1 MRHLYYTLQT
11 LLRGHGGTAEKIIS
25 LTLGLAMGVL
35 LFAQIAYE
43 LSFDRFYPNPDT
55 LVMLR
60 MRNVTKGAPEP
71 EYNYGTYRPAAADLS
86 EAFPELVES
95 ACLTSNF
102 WRPAFYKDD
111 KKLDDIQT
119 LFADTAY
126 FATTGLTL
134 LKGDPKDLAL
144 HSNAFISE
152 SMARRL
158 YGDESPIGKELSVEK
173 LYNVTIRGVYADVPR
188 NSIMP
193 HDLLLPMAAMDWAY
207 GAGTWGTN
215 NLYGVLFRLKQPA
228 DVEAMN
234 SRIQKA
240 VEQYTDPH
248 LGDDVVTEYSV
259 LPLYKVYRSLPDST
273 RRLVIL
279 GVLGFSIFFVSILNY
294 VLRAVAAMNRRAKQV
309 GVHKC
314 SGADGRHI
322 LSMFLWETGLLVAAS
337 ILCGGA
343 LLWLLRGQVEELL
356 GSRLSDLF
364 TWQTLYVPLGTVLL
378 LFLVAGVV
386 PGRIYAR
393 IPVTQVFRRYT
404 DGKRSWKRGLLT
416 VQFIGVAF
424 IGGMLLTTVWQYHDL
439 MTRSVGFRAEGLAV
453 GTVTGNIERAQG
465 VADAIRR
472 EPYVEAVAGSGTSL
486 LAHYS
491 TNRLTDNQ
499 GNFICPLHFTLMDKE
514 MPQVTGLQLLE
525 GHWPQHRGEA
535 VVGRK
540 TVETLKWGDT
550 AIGRQLPIDP
560 SWAGLEEPA
569 IVTGVVENVRNM
581 GFFQGQTCTA
591 FILNDRVRTFNV
603 RLKAPLDD
611 NLKRLNA
618 FIKSAYP
625 DLSLEFTTYQD
636 IRREQNASVSTFRNT
651 VWVTTACIILIVLM
665 GLIGYVSDETQRR
678 SKEIAVR
685 KVNGAEAS
693 DILRLLSL
701 DILKI
706 AVLAVAAGMA
716 AAWYVSGQWMQQF
729 ADSRLLSPAWYA
741 LLALLL
747 LVLIVAIVVLK
758 AWRIANENP
767 VLSIKSE

>member
-1 MRHLYYTLQT
+1 MRHLYYTIQT
-11 LLRGHGGTAEKIIS
+11 LLRGHSGTVEKLIS
-25 LTLGLAMGVL
+25 LTLGLVMGVL

-43 LSFDRFYPNPDT
+43 LSFDRFYPNSDT

-60 MRNVTKGAPEP
+60 MREVRQGVPEP

-86 EAFPELVES
+86 EAFPELVKS
-95 ACLTSNF
+95 SCLTSNF
-102 WRPAFYKDD
+102 WTPTFYKDD
-111 KKLDDIQT
+111 KKLEDLQI

-126 FATTGLTL
+126 FQTTGLQLLRGNPNDLTL
-134 LKGDPKDLAL
+134 QG
-144 HSNAFISE
+144 NAFISQRK
-152 SMARRL
+152 AREL
-158 YGDESPIGKELSVEK
+158 YGDEDPVGKELSVEK
-173 LYNVTIRGVYADVPR
+173 LFNVTIRGVYADVPR

-193 HDLLLPMAAMDWAY
+193 HDLLLSMSAMDWAY

-215 NLYGVLFRLKQPA
+215 NFYGILFRLKKPA
-228 DVEAMN
+228 DVDAMN

-240 VEQYTDPH
+240 VEQYTDTH
-248 LGDDVVTEYSV
+248 MGDDVVTEYSV
-259 LPLYKVYRSLPDST
+259 LPLYKVYCSFPGST
-273 RRLVIL
+273 QKLVIL

-294 VLRAVAAMNRRAKQV
+294 VLRAVAAMSGRAKQV

-314 SGADGRHI
+314 SGADSCHI

-343 LLWLLRGQVEELL
+343 LLGLLHEPVEELL

-386 PGRIYAR
+386 PGRIYAN
-393 IPVTQVFRRYT
+393 IPVTQLFQRYT

-424 IGGMLLTTVWQYHDL
+424 IGGLLLTAVWQYHDL
-439 MTRSVGFRAEGLAV
+439 VTRGVGFRSEGLAV
-453 GTVTGNIERAQG
+453 GTVTGNIRRAQG

-472 EPYVEAVAGSGTSL
+472 EPYVEAVAGSGSNL
-486 LAHYS
+486 LAHYT

-499 GNFICPLHFTLMDKE
+499 GNFICPLHFTQIDKDF
-514 MPQVTGLQLLE
+514 PQVTGIRLLE

-535 VVGRK
+535 VVGRT

-550 AIGRQLPIDP
+550 AIGRKLPIDL
-560 SWAGLEEPA
+560 SWSGLEEPA
-569 IVTGVVENVRNM
+569 IVTGVVEDVRNM
-581 GFFQGQTCTA
+581 GFFQEQTCTA
-591 FILNDRVRTFNV
+591 FILNDRIRTFNV
-603 RLKAPLDD
+603 RLKAPIDE

-618 FIKSAYP
+618 FVKSTYP
-625 DLSLEFTTYQD
+625 DLALEFVTYQD
-636 IRREQNASVSTFRNT
+636 IRREQNAGVSVFRNT

-693 DILRLLSL
+693 DILRLLSV

-706 AVLAVAAGMA
+706 AVVAVAIGMA
-716 AAWYVSGQWMQQF
+716 VAWYVSGQWMQQF
-729 ADSRLLSPAWYA
+729 ADSYLLSPMWYFF
-741 LLALLL
+741 LALLL
-747 LVLIVAIVVLK
+747 LALVVAVVVCK
-758 AWRIANENP
+758 AWYIANENP

>member
-60 MRNVTKGAPEP
+60 MRNVTKGVPEYG
-71 EYNYGTYRPAAADLS
+71 YNYGTYRPAAADLS

-95 ACLTSNF
+95 ASLTSNL
-102 WRPAFYKDD
+102 WTPAFYKDD

-152 SMARRL
+152 SMARQL

-173 LYNVTIRGVYADVPR
+173 LFNVTIRGVYADVPR

-215 NLYGVLFRLKQPA
+215 NLYGVLFRLKQPT
-228 DVEAMN
+228 DVDAMN

-248 LGDDVVTEYSV
+248 LGDDVVTEYSI

-294 VLRAVAAMNRRAKQV
+294 VLRAVAAMSRRAKQV

-314 SGADGRHI
+314 SGADGWHI

-337 ILCGGA
+337 IVCGGA

-439 MTRSVGFRAEGLAV
+439 MTRSVGFHAEGLAV

-514 MPQVTGLQLLE
+514 MPQVTGMTLLE

-535 VVGRK
+535 VVGRT

-550 AIGRQLPIDP
+550 AIGRKLPVDP

-581 GFFQGQTCTA
+581 GFFASQTCTA
-591 FILNDRVRTFNV
+591 FILNDRLRTFNV
-603 RLKAPLDD
+603 RLKAPLDE
-611 NLKRLNA
+611 NLKKLNA
-618 FIKSAYP
+618 FVKSTYP
-625 DLSLEFTTYQD
+625 DLALEFTTYQD

-678 SKEIAVR
+678 SKEIAIR

-747 LVLIVAIVVLK
+747 LVLIVAVVVLK

>member
-11 LLRGHGGTAEKIIS
+11 LLRGQGGTAEKIIS

-60 MRNVTKGAPEP
+60 MRNVTKGVPAA

-152 SMARRL
+152 SMARQL
-158 YGDESPIGKELSVEK
+158 YGGESPIGKVLSVEK
-173 LYNVTIRGVYADVPR
+173 LFDVTIRGIYADVPR

-193 HDLLLPMAAMDWAY
+193 HDLLLSMAAMDWAY

-228 DVEAMN
+228 DVDAMN

-294 VLRAVAAMNRRAKQV
+294 VLRAVAAMSRRAKLV

-314 SGADGRHI
+314 SGADGWHI
-322 LSMFLWETGLLVAAS
+322 LSMFLWETGLLVTAS

-416 VQFIGVAF
+416 VQFIGVSF
-424 IGGMLLTTVWQYHDL
+424 IGGLLLTTVWQYHDL
-439 MTRSVGFRAEGLAV
+439 MTRSVGFHAEGLAV
-453 GTVTGNIERAQG
+453 GTVTGDIRRAQG

-514 MPQVTGLQLLE
+514 MPQVTGMTLLE
-525 GHWPQHRGEA
+525 GHWPQHLGEA
-535 VVGRK
+535 VVGRT

-550 AIGRQLPIDP
+550 AIGRKLPVDP
-560 SWAGLEEPA
+560 SWARLEEQPV
-569 IVTGVVENVRNM
+569 VTGVVEDVRNM

-693 DILRLLSL
+693 DILRLLSV

-706 AVLAVAAGMA
+706 AVVAVAIGMV

-729 ADSRLLSPAWYA
+729 ADSRLLSLVWYV

-747 LVLIVAIVVLK
+747 LVLVVAVVVCK

>member
-60 MRNVTKGAPEP
+60 MRNVTKGVPEYG
-71 EYNYGTYRPAAADLS
+71 YNYGTYRPAAADLS

-95 ACLTSNF
+95 ASLTSNL
-102 WRPAFYKDD
+102 WTPAFYKDD

-152 SMARRL
+152 SMARQL

-173 LYNVTIRGVYADVPR
+173 LFNVTIRGVYADVPR
-188 NSIMP
+188 NNIMP

-215 NLYGVLFRLKQPA
+215 NLYGVLFRLKQPT
-228 DVEAMN
+228 DVDAMN

-294 VLRAVAAMNRRAKQV
+294 VLRAVAAMSRRAKQV

-314 SGADGRHI
+314 SGADGWHI

-337 ILCGGA
+337 IVCGGA

-439 MTRSVGFRAEGLAV
+439 MTRSVGFHAEGLAV

-514 MPQVTGLQLLE
+514 MPQVTGMTLLE

-535 VVGRK
+535 VVGRT

-550 AIGRQLPIDP
+550 AIGRKLPVDP
-560 SWAGLEEPA
+560 SWARLEEQPV
-569 IVTGVVENVRNM
+569 VTGVVEDVRNM

-603 RLKAPLDD
+603 RLKAPLDE

-618 FIKSAYP
+618 FVKSAYP

-693 DILRLLSL
+693 DILRLLSV

-747 LVLIVAIVVLK
+747 LVLIVAVVVLK

>member
-1 MRHLYYTLQT
+1 M
-11 LLRGHGGTAEKIIS
+11 
-25 LTLGLAMGVL
+25 
-35 LFAQIAYE
+35 
-43 LSFDRFYPNPDT
+43 
-55 LVMLR
+55 
-60 MRNVTKGAPEP
+60 
-71 EYNYGTYRPAAADLS
+71 
-86 EAFPELVES
+86 
-95 ACLTSNF
+95 
-102 WRPAFYKDD
+102 
-111 KKLDDIQT
+111 
-119 LFADTAY
+119 
-126 FATTGLTL
+126 
-134 LKGDPKDLAL
+134 
-144 HSNAFISE
+144 
-152 SMARRL
+152 
-158 YGDESPIGKELSVEK
+158 
-173 LYNVTIRGVYADVPR
+173 
-188 NSIMP
+188 
-193 HDLLLPMAAMDWAY
+193 
-207 GAGTWGTN
+207 
-215 NLYGVLFRLKQPA
+215 
-228 DVEAMN
+228 
-234 SRIQKA
+234 
-240 VEQYTDPH
+240 
-248 LGDDVVTEYSV
+248 
-259 LPLYKVYRSLPDST
+259 
-273 RRLVIL
+273 
-279 GVLGFSIFFVSILNY
+279 
-294 VLRAVAAMNRRAKQV
+294 
-309 GVHKC
+309 
-314 SGADGRHI
+314 
-322 LSMFLWETGLLVAAS
+322 
-337 ILCGGA
+337 
-343 LLWLLRGQVEELL
+343 
-356 GSRLSDLF
+356 
-364 TWQTLYVPLGTVLL
+364 
-378 LFLVAGVV
+378 
-386 PGRIYAR
+386 
-393 IPVTQVFRRYT
+393 
-404 DGKRSWKRGLLT
+404 
-416 VQFIGVAF
+416 QFIGVAF

-453 GTVTGNIERAQG
+453 GMVTGNIERAQG

-514 MPQVTGLQLLE
+514 MPQVTGMTLLE

-535 VVGRK
+535 VVGRT

-550 AIGRQLPIDP
+550 AIGRKLPVDP
-560 SWAGLEEPA
+560 SWARLEEQPV
-569 IVTGVVENVRNM
+569 VTGVVEDVRNM

-693 DILRLLSL
+693 DILRLLSV

-747 LVLIVAIVVLK
+747 LVLIVAVVVLK